1 MLLNRQIRSNA
12 KNNSLVTE
20 HFYNREAFMDTI
32 TLKKDGSINQNG
44 KTVKSVVLNLL
55 SSQIAL
61 EEGYSL
67 RSFFEML
74 DKYSLFSELS
84 AFFPMYTEQYHGCPK
99 QGCDAGF
106 LDFLEF
112 GKTVEMIGVPDK
124 RLEIYNS
131 LVGLQANEV
140 SEVRS
145 LQLDSLLDLPL
156 KLGKLKHIV
165 FGDRVDIFEFDTVYT
180 LFEFIDGIGWELSF
194 HATPE
199 ECELRR

>member
-1 MLLNRQIRSNA
+1 MEI
-12 KNNSLVTE
+12 
-20 HFYNREAFMDTI
+20 I
-32 TLKKDGSINQNG
+32 TLEKNGSISQGG
-44 KTVKSVVLNLL
+44 KTVDCAALNLL

-74 DKYSLFSELS
+74 DRYSLFCELS
-84 AFFPMYTEQYHGCPK
+84 GFFPMYTEQYHDCPK
-99 QGCDAGF
+99 QGCNGGF
-106 LDFLEF
+106 FDYLEF

-131 LVGLQANEV
+131 LVGMQADEV
-140 SEVRS
+140 SEVRY
-145 LQLDSLLDLPL
+145 LQLASLLDVPL

-194 HATPE
+194 HVNPE
-199 ECELRR
+199 QCELRR

>member
-1 MLLNRQIRSNA
+1 MES
-12 KNNSLVTE
+12 
-20 HFYNREAFMDTI
+20 I
-32 TLKKDGSINQNG
+32 TLKKNGSIDQSG

-55 SSQIAL
+55 SSQIYL

-67 RSFFEML
+67 RSFFQML
-74 DKYSLFSELS
+74 EKYSLFSELS
-84 AFFPMYTEQYHGCPK
+84 AFFPMYTEQYRSCPES
-99 QGCDAGF
+99 GCDGGF
-106 LDFLEF
+106 FDYLEF

-124 RLEIYNS
+124 RLEIYTS
-131 LVGLQANEV
+131 LVGLPADQA

-145 LQLDSLLDLPL
+145 LQLESLLDLPL
-156 KLGKLKHIV
+156 QLGKLKHIV

-199 ECELRR
+199 QCELRR

>member
-1 MLLNRQIRSNA
+1 MESI
-12 KNNSLVTE
+12 
-20 HFYNREAFMDTI
+20 I
-32 TLKKDGSINQNG
+32 LKKDGSINQSG
-44 KTVKSVVLNLL
+44 KTVESVVLNLL
-55 SSQIAL
+55 SFQISL

-74 DKYSLFSELS
+74 EKYSLLSGLS
-84 AFFPMYTEQYHGCPK
+84 AFFPMYTEQYRSCPK
-99 QGCDAGF
+99 SGCDGGF
-106 LDFLEF
+106 FDYLEF

-124 RLEIYNS
+124 RLEIYNT
-131 LVGLQANEV
+131 LVGMQANQA

-145 LQLDSLLDLPL
+145 LQLQSLLDLPL
-156 KLGKLKHIV
+156 KLGKLKHVV

-199 ECELRR
+199 QCELRR

>member
-1 MLLNRQIRSNA
+1 
-12 KNNSLVTE
+12 
-20 HFYNREAFMDTI
+20 MDTI

-44 KTVKSVVLNLL
+44 KTVKSVVINLL
-55 SSQIAL
+55 SSQITL

-74 DKYSLFSELS
+74 GKYTLLAELS
-84 AFFPMYTEQYHGCPK
+84 AFFPMYTEQYHNCPK
-99 QGCDAGF
+99 HGCDAGF
-106 LDFLEF
+106 LDYLEF

-131 LVGLQANEV
+131 LFGLQANEAC
-140 SEVRS
+140 EIRS
-145 LQLDSLLDLPL
+145 MPLDSLLDLPL

-199 ECELRR
+199 QCELRR

>member
-1 MLLNRQIRSNA
+1 
-12 KNNSLVTE
+12 
-20 HFYNREAFMDTI
+20 MDTI

-55 SSQIAL
+55 SSQITL

-74 DKYSLFSELS
+74 GKYTLLAELS
-84 AFFPMYTEQYHGCPK
+84 AFFPMYTEQYHNCPK
-99 QGCDAGF
+99 HGCDAGF
-106 LDFLEF
+106 LDYLEF

-131 LVGLQANEV
+131 LFGLQANEAC
-140 SEVRS
+140 EIRS
-145 LQLDSLLDLPL
+145 MQLDSLLDLPL

-199 ECELRR
+199 QCELRR

>member
-1 MLLNRQIRSNA
+1 MN
-12 KNNSLVTE
+12 
-20 HFYNREAFMDTI
+20 TI
-32 TLKKDGSINQNG
+32 TLKKDGSIHQNG
-44 KTVKSVVLNLL
+44 KKVSSAALNLL
-55 SSQIAL
+55 SAQITL

-74 DKYSLFSELS
+74 VKYSLFATLS
-84 AFFPMYTEQYHGCPK
+84 DFFPMYMELYQGCPK
-99 QGCDAGF
+99 HGCDAGF
-106 LDFLEF
+106 LDYLEF

-131 LVGLQANEV
+131 LIGLQA
-140 SEVRS
+140 SEASEIRS

-156 KLGKLKHIV
+156 KLGKLKHII

-199 ECELRR
+199 QCELRR

>member
-1 MLLNRQIRSNA
+1 
-12 KNNSLVTE
+12 
-20 HFYNREAFMDTI
+20 MDII
-32 TLKKDGSINQNG
+32 TLKKDGTINQNG
-44 KTVKSVVLNLL
+44 KTVNSVVLNLL

-74 DKYSLFSELS
+74 DKYALFSELS

-99 QGCDAGF
+99 HGCHAGF
-106 LDFLEF
+106 LDNLQF

-131 LVGLQANEV
+131 LIGLQASEA
-140 SEVRS
+140 SEVRYM
-145 LQLDSLLDLPL
+145 QLDNLLDLPL

-165 FGDRVDIFEFDTVYT
+165 FGDCVDIFEFDTVYT

-199 ECELRR
+199 QCELRR

>member
-1 MLLNRQIRSNA
+1 
-12 KNNSLVTE
+12 
-20 HFYNREAFMDTI
+20 MDNI
-32 TLKKDGSINQNG
+32 TLKKDGSIWQNG

-74 DKYSLFSELS
+74 DKYALFSELS
-84 AFFPMYTEQYHGCPK
+84 AFFPMYTEQYHSCPET
-99 QGCDAGF
+99 GCDAGF

-131 LVGLQANEV
+131 LVGLQASEA
-140 SEVRS
+140 SEVRY
-145 LQLDSLLDLPL
+145 LQLDNLLDLPL

-199 ECELRR
+199 ECALRR

>member
-1 MLLNRQIRSNA
+1 M
-12 KNNSLVTE
+12 E
-20 HFYNREAFMDTI
+20 TI
-32 TLKKDGSINQNG
+32 TLKKDGSIIQDG
-44 KTVKSVVLNLL
+44 KTVNSVVLNML
-55 SSQIAL
+55 SSQIIL
-61 EEGYSL
+61 DEGFSL

-74 DKYSLFSELS
+74 GKYSLFSELS
-84 AFFPMYTEQYHGCPK
+84 AFFPMYTEQYQGCPK

-106 LDFLEF
+106 FDYLEF

-131 LVGLQANEV
+131 LVGLQDSET
-140 SEVRS
+140 SEVRYM
-145 LQLDSLLDLPL
+145 QLDSLLDVPL

-165 FGDRVDIFEFDTVYT
+165 FGDHVDIFEFDTVYT

-199 ECELRR
+199 QCELRR

>member
-1 MLLNRQIRSNA
+1 M
-12 KNNSLVTE
+12 E
-20 HFYNREAFMDTI
+20 FI

-44 KTVKSVVLNLL
+44 KTIKSVVLNLL
-55 SSQIAL
+55 SSQISL

-74 DKYSLFSELS
+74 EQYPLFSELS
-84 AFFPMYTEQYHGCPK
+84 AFFPMYTEQYRSCP
-99 QGCDAGF
+99 QNGCDAGF
-106 LDFLEF
+106 FDYLEF

-131 LVGLQANEV
+131 LVGLQANEA
-140 SEVRS
+140 SEIRS
-145 LQLDSLLDLPL
+145 LQLHSLLDLPL
-156 KLGKLKHIV
+156 KLGKLRHIV
-165 FGDRVDIFEFDTVYT
+165 FGDKVDIFEFETVFT

-199 ECELRR
+199 QCELRR

>member
-1 MLLNRQIRSNA
+1 MES
-12 KNNSLVTE
+12 
-20 HFYNREAFMDTI
+20 I
-32 TLKKDGSINQNG
+32 TLKKDGSIDQSG

-55 SSQIAL
+55 SSQISL

-74 DKYSLFSELS
+74 EIYSLFSELS
-84 AFFPMYTEQYHGCPK
+84 AFFPMYTEQYRSCPEN
-99 QGCDAGF
+99 GCDGGF
-106 LDFLEF
+106 FDYLEF

-131 LVGLQANEV
+131 LVGMQADQS

-145 LQLDSLLDLPL
+145 LQLESLLDLPL
-156 KLGKLKHIV
+156 KLGKLKHVV

-199 ECELRR
+199 QCELRR